1 MRDDD
6 TTRIGKEQDDG
17 DHRGS
22 PRRVPHHFGTDS
34 FAKMKFKIPP
44 YNGKYDPT
52 AYLDWEIEVE
62 QLFSYH
68 DIFASSQVQTIISE
82 LTNFSL
88 MWWCDYKQRHPSS
101 IPTMRDQLKA
111 AMRLRFVHTFLLCA
125 RIVKKC
131 NVFSNVPSL

>member
-62 QLFSYH
+62 QLFQTT
-68 DIFASSQVQTIISE
+68 IFLLV
-82 LTNFSL
+82 
-88 MWWCDYKQRHPSS
+88 
-101 IPTMRDQLKA
+101 
-111 AMRLRFVHTFLLCA
+111 LRFKLLL
-125 RIVKKC
+125 V
-131 NVFSNVPSL
+131 N